1 MDSIDISLAANGP
14 AGEQDFVK
22 IAQTEAIKQI
32 AMTKS
37 NSDDLYYTNR
47 DVSNIV

>member
-1 MDSIDISLAANGP
+1 MR
-14 AGEQDFVK
+14 EQDFVK
-22 IAQTEAIKQI
+22 IAQTEAMKQI

-37 NSDDLYYTNR
+37 NSDVNR